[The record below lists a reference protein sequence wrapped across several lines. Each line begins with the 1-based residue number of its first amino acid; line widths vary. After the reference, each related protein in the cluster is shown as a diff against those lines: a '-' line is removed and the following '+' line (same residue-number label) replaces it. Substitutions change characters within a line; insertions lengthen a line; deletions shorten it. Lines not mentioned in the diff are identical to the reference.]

1 MDIFEQIVNDR
12 RQGRPFVLATIV
24 SKQGSSPR
32 KVGARMIVYGDGMT
46 VGSIGGGIFEKL
58 AIDDCLE
65 LFDSE
70 TPNRLKRYRFAE
82 SGEDAT
88 GMHCGG
94 EAELFMERVGTL
106 NRLVIFGGGH
116 IGRELV
122 RVTGGLGFIVTIVDD
137 RDDVLKEFAPTV
149 STLLTDSEY
158 RKALPLL
165 DKNCFVVLVTRSHQ
179 SDQAVLK
186 YVVDKECAY
195 VGMIGS
201 GSKIAKLFAA
211 LEASGV
217 DRGLLDKVHS
227 PIGLKIGSE
236 GPSEIAVAIAAELIA
251 VKNRALKDQ

>member
-1 MDIFEQIVNDR
+1 MDIFEQIANDR

-32 KVGARMIVYGDGMT
+32 SVGARMIVYTDST
-46 VGSIGGGIFEKL
+46 IVGSIGGGIFEKL
-58 AIDDCLE
+58 AIADCLE

-70 TPNRLKRYRFAE
+70 TPSRLKRYRFTE

-88 GMHCGG
+88 GMNCGG
-94 EAELFMERVGTL
+94 EAELLMERIGTL

-137 RDDVLKEFAPTV
+137 RDEVLKEFAPTV
-149 STLLTDSEY
+149 DTLLTDSEY
-158 RKALPLL
+158 RKALPPLG
-165 DKNCFVVLVTRSHQ
+165 KNCFVVLVTRSHQ
-179 SDQAVLK
+179 TDQAVLE

-201 GSKIAKLFAA
+201 KAKIAKLFAA
-211 LEASGV
+211 VEASGV
-217 DRGLLDKVHS
+217 ERSLLDKVHT
-227 PIGLKIGSE
+227 PIGLKIGAE

-251 VKNRALKDQ
+251 TKNGALQNQ